1 MDHFAEPRAKRMF
14 PAFLTSTIL
23 ILLTV
28 GVHYEVLRLTSVA
41 LPRLTIP
48 PRTRMLFVIIAAFF
62 AHTVEVWLY
71 AIAYYLFVDYFGLG
85 HFEGQPVTGFMEYL
99 YYSSVTYTSLGIGD
113 IYPVGGLRLVSGVEA
128 LNGLVLIGWS
138 ASFTY
143 LSMREFWPMHEES
156 GRKRKNDDSD

>member
-1 MDHFAEPRAKRMF
+1 MLGTFVAVTV
-14 PAFLTSTIL
+14 LV
-23 ILLTV
+23 LLTV
-28 GVHYEVLRLTSVA
+28 LIHYEVLRLASIL

-48 PRTRMLFVIIAAFF
+48 PRTRMFFVIIAAFF

-71 AIAYYLFVDYFGLG
+71 AFAYYIFVNYLGLG
-85 HFEGQPVTGFMEYL
+85 HFEGLPVTTFMEYL
-99 YYSSVTYTSLGIGD
+99 YYSTVTYTSLGLGD

-143 LSMREFWPMHEES
+143 LSMQEFWPMH
-156 GRKRKNDDSD
+156 GRYLGKRHDDDA